1 MSLNAADPNGFAF
14 GADYLACE
22 QIGVGA
28 TGQVYRGVNR
38 HTSNLVAIKFLKD
51 DYRDDPQVVARF
63 IAERNLL
70 TSVKHPHLLEVIDLI
85 ADGGRLGIVME
96 YAPGMTLRQLLQK
109 EGTLPADLA
118 LTIALQVLAALET
131 IHAAGI
137 IHRDIKPENIIIS
150 DPQKYADPGIKL
162 ADFGIASLLNESG
175 KSLTQLIGTPAYL
188 APEYIQTSV
197 ASAKVDIYGLG
208 ISLYEMLAGSSPFLI
223 GSSQKNAYTLGM
235 DHIHTAVPEIPGLA
249 PQIWDLLAGLLE
261 KQPERRLN
269 ATRAAAQITQ
279 LLPTI
284 LGVPR
289 LPKLESV
296 NYHQETVHRPLADL
310 ADQQPGDVLP
320 EGGVSEVAAPTFN
333 KLPTLQQ
340 TGSFT
345 VVKDLSEVVTPAES
359 QSQTDVLEA
368 TAGAEEP
375 EIVRSGFFTKKVAA
389 AAIATTLAVTGG
401 VLTWWFWD
409 DLVTR
414 KPAASTT
421 EKIEVSLEQS
431 QSPAG
436 LAVAR
441 QAVWDPQKQVV
452 EYSITYRAVKGT
464 LSGSVLEVLQDKQG
478 TCLEV
483 SWDGQAQVKAH
494 SPALT
499 SLKTS
504 CGYEISLSQ
513 VSATTGVT
521 VKAQIPGTEA
531 VANNEELRQWLKV
544 QEEATN
550 QVLFDKNATS
560 TAYPL
565 QRLQG
570 LRLNAPGRVKQGEVV
585 PVTVTGVWPGGEISE
600 TPVLISPLSG
610 KPTSILQDITGQ
622 DLRAVRF
629 SDRCAG
635 ALAISADGHAVSA
648 LHPAVCSFGLTVG
661 NFEAN
666 EVGISI
672 VSGGS

>member
-1 MSLNAADPNGFAF
+1 MSLNAANPNGFAF
-14 GADYLACE
+14 GADYLAYE
-22 QIGVGA
+22 QIGAGA
-28 TGQVYRGVNR
+28 TGQVYRGINR

-118 LTIALQVLAALET
+118 LTIAHQVLAALET

-150 DPQKYADPGIKL
+150 DPEKYADPGIKL

-197 ASAKVDIYGLG
+197 ATAKVDVYGLG

-223 GSSQKNAYTLGM
+223 GSSQKNAYALGM
-235 DHIHTAVPEIPGLA
+235 DHIHTAVPQIPQLA
-249 PQIWDLLAGLLE
+249 PQVWDLLAGLLE
-261 KQPERRLN
+261 KQPERRLS
-269 ATRAAAQITQ
+269 AAQAAAQITQ
-279 LLPTI
+279 ILPTI

-289 LPKLESV
+289 LSKLESV
-296 NYHQETVHRPLADL
+296 SYHQETVHRPLADL
-310 ADQQPGDVLP
+310 ADRQSGDVLS
-320 EGGVSEVAAPTFN
+320 EGGVPEVAAPTFS

-345 VVKDLSEVVTPAES
+345 VVKDLSEVLVPEDASAQVDTIETPSAAKEAE
-359 QSQTDVLEA
+359 TGL
-368 TAGAEEP
+368 T
-375 EIVRSGFFTKKVAA
+375 RFLNKKVVASVAA
-389 AAIATTLAVTGG
+389 SALVLTGG
-401 VLTWWFWD
+401 FLTWWFWD
-409 DLVTR
+409 SLAAG
-414 KPAASTT
+414 KPAATT
-421 EKIEVSLEQS
+421 VEKIEVGLDQT
-431 QSPAG
+431 QTPAG
-436 LAVAR
+436 LAISR
-441 QAVWDPQKQVV
+441 QAAWDPQKQVV

-483 SWDGQAQVKAH
+483 SWDGQSQVKAH

-504 CGYEISLSQ
+504 CGYEINLSQ
-513 VSATTGVT
+513 VSATAGVT
-521 VKAQIPGTEA
+521 VKAQIPRTEA
-531 VANNEELRQWLKV
+531 VVNNEELRQWLKV

-570 LRLNAPGRVKQGEVV
+570 LHLNAPGRVKQGEVV

-600 TPVLISPLSG
+600 TPVLVSPLSG
-610 KPTSILQDITGQ
+610 KPTSILQDITGK

-666 EVGISI
+666 EVAISV